1 VPRRN
6 GPHDR
11 RGGSEELR
19 AGIRHSAG
27 EAAGTDTVEQVEVLV
42 GDLQHPGTSMPHE
55 LAWQVKQAPAH
66 GGDLMALPTLAESG
80 MLEKDEE
87 IVRDD
92 ANAEE
97 GGIGG
102 KLPAGHARHAKA
114 NLQFL
119 DAVLGYLAALP
130 IPDQGVGSRFD
141 PVAGNHM
148 VLWRIVE
155 QFNLAWVLH
164 NDQPE
169 RLPGVVHAVHG
180 FGDGAVGIPLPGGF
194 GNLGNGLQGRGIQ
207 PSADGEG
214 LAVSSQSLNTSAW

>member
-1 VPRRN
+1 MNATVEQSLMSKIRTVSPQQVAEVEDFVEFLATKVRKRRAL
-6 GPHDR
+6 DR
-11 RGGSEELR
+11 LLTI
-19 AGIRHSAG
+19 APAL
-27 EAAGTDTVEQVEVLV
+27 EAAGAATMSEDDIDAEV
-42 GDLQHPGTSMPHE
+42 D
-55 LAWQVKQAPAH
+55 A
-66 GGDLMALPTLAESG
+66 
-80 MLEKDEE
+80 
-87 IVRDD
+87 VRDD

-102 KLPAGHARHAKA
+102 KLPAGHALHAKA